1 MKNLHNTLLLKQ
13 LLILKQLGYRYTNIT
28 PSELKDESWEVP
40 NDIVGLQEAVDG
52 CHLCELSKSRTKSVF
67 GEGSLNADIMFIGSK
82 PSATED
88 STGRV
93 FVGRAGNM
101 LTAMIENVLHLSRDE
116 VYITN
121 LLKCKPLESR
131 VSISAEIV
139 TCKPY
144 LQKQIEIV
152 KPKLIITLGSTA
164 YKYLTNDES
173 SLEKVRGSI
182 IQKDDYA
189 ILPTY
194 HPNYLL
200 RNPSAKKDALSD
212 LIKGKE
218 LIEKLTLL

>member
-1 MKNLHNTLLLKQ
+1 MKNLHNALLLKQ
-13 LLILKQLGYRYTNIT
+13 LLILKQLGYRYTDIT
-28 PSELKDESWEVP
+28 PSELKDESWEMP
-40 NDIVGLQEAVDG
+40 DDMAGLQEAISS

-67 GEGSLNADIMFIGSK
+67 GEGNLDADVMFIGSK

-88 STGRV
+88 SMGRP

-101 LTAMIENVLHLSRDE
+101 LTAMIEKVLHLSRDE

-121 LLKCKPLESR
+121 ILKCKPLESR
-131 VSISAEIV
+131 VSISTEIV

-144 LQKQIEIV
+144 LQKQIELI
-152 KPKLIITLGSTA
+152 KPKLIFTLGSTA

-173 SLEKVRGSI
+173 SFEKVRGSI
-182 IQKDDYA
+182 IQKESYT
-189 ILPTY
+189 IIPTY

-218 LIEKLTLL
+218 MIEELLS